1 MGETSLK
8 SAYEEDD
15 LEAEE
20 DLADKIAQLIKDY
33 SHFFVKYAKQGK
45 GVRAFQFVGTRKGN
59 SAFITGVNLTFEL

>member
-33 SHFFVKYAKQGK
+33 SHFFVSVKANIPKFEK
-45 GVRAFQFVGTRKGN
+45 KIWRV
-59 SAFITGVNLTFEL
+59 LTC